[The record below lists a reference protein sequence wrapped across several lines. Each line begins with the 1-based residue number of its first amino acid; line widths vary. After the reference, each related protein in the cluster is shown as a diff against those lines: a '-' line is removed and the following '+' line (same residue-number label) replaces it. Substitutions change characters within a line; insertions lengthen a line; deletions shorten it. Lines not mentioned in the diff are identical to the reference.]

1 MREDGTLLGAS
12 IMGKEPDKPLV
23 SPKTA
28 VNAKEGISPCIMG
41 LLRGAQQS
49 KSNGTI
55 IILNVDKRI
64 NCLAVHPY
72 GIAANI

>member
-1 MREDGTLLGAS
+1 
-12 IMGKEPDKPLV
+12 MGKEPDKPFV
-23 SPKTA
+23 SPKAT
-28 VNAKEGISPCIMG
+28 VNTKDGISPWIMG

-55 IILNVDKRI
+55 MILSVDKRI
-64 NCLAVHPY
+64 NCLAVQPY